1 MQAFVANFGQ
11 DSSFAGAK
19 TAQGNGGVGED
30 FYYTPPTGYKALNT
44 SNLDDPAIADPTKH
58 FETVLWTG
66 DGADTK
72 AIAASNFV
80 MDFTWIKNR
89 SAAENN
95 VVWDRVRGTA
105 KRLVTNT
112 TGVESDISSLGN
124 EVEFTVAGM
133 NVGSTNAGY
142 EAEVNKLSDNY
153 TSWNW
158 KAGGTPTATNSAGAG
173 ATPTAGSVKIDG
185 SNLGSALA
193 GDTPVLKLSANTT
206 NGFSIGTYSGDGAT
220 ATIAHGLSQ
229 APELI
234 IVKCYDGLTFNWTAG
249 WGRGR
254 CGLDGLYAPRHK
266 CRRR

>member
-1 MQAFVANFGQ
+1 M
-11 DSSFAGAK
+11 
-19 TAQGNGGVGED
+19 
-30 FYYTPPTGYKALNT
+30 
-44 SNLDDPAIADPTKH
+44 
-58 FETVLWTG
+58 LWTG

-173 ATPTAGSVKIDG
+173 ATPAAGSVKIDG

-249 WGRGR
+249 WGAG
-254 CGLDGLYAPRHK
+254 GAAWTDYMHLDTTAAAVDDIDFWRDTYPTSSVFTVGANGNVNYSGDDFIFYAWHSVEGYSK
-266 CRRR
+266 VG